1 MTEVCLYLGKNKIAK
16 TTKIK
21 AKNFEKI
28 VHNLTFEKN
37 IFQQKCGSKHKL
49 ENSNVKVK
57 EVL

>member
-16 TTKIK
+16 TTKIQ

-37 IFQQKCGSKHKL
+37 IFQQKCGSTNKA
-49 ENSNVKVK
+49 NINW
-57 EVL
+57 